1 MFETGRDRETERET
15 ERETDRNR
23 KRLLHKETI
32 MVYIILE
39 ASRV

>member
-1 MFETGRDRETERET
+1 MFETGRDRETERD
-15 ERETDRNR
+15 RETDRNR

>member
-1 MFETGRDRETERET
+1 MRLGETERQRDRERDREK
-15 ERETDRNR
+15 DRNR

-32 MVYIILE
+32 LVYIILE